1 MPAETTTTLDSLI
14 IGSRTVRGASQ
25 PVSVRLTRYQSGRCV
40 TWFVQTVCGDIPETS
55 ESFKR
60 LSGARAFYGALVMV
74 HA

>member
-1 MPAETTTTLDSLI
+1 
-14 IGSRTVRGASQ
+14 
-25 PVSVRLTRYQSGRCV
+25 V